1 MFKNQFPILSDIE
14 LSGIVDGKFVPNID
28 FPCVAEPKSDA
39 KYPCVMAA
47 SILAKNERDR
57 VMVEYAKLYP
67 GYDYEK
73 HKGYPTKAH
82 KEKCRQLGPSPI
94 QRHSFKY

>member
-1 MFKNQFPILSDIE
+1 
-14 LSGIVDGKFVPNID
+14 
-28 FPCVAEPKSDA
+28 
-39 KYPCVMAA
+39 
-47 SILAKNERDR
+47 
-57 VMVEYAKLYP
+57 MVEYSKMYP
-67 GYDYEK
+67 EYGYEG